1 MTNVDKS
8 RKKTK
13 KLKQRQILKVKN
25 QAKAPKCKEKD
36 KKQTIQ
42 NTEQRK
48 DYPLVFLMATQ
59 YNRKKLRR
67 T

>member
-8 RKKTK
+8 RKKNQK
-13 KLKQRQILKVKN
+13 WKQRQILKVKN
-25 QAKAPKCKEKD
+25 QAKAPKCNKKD

-59 YNRKKLRR
+59 YNRK
-67 T
+67 

>member
-8 RKKTK
+8 RKKNQ

-36 KKQTIQ
+36 KK
-42 NTEQRK
+42 
-48 DYPLVFLMATQ
+48 
-59 YNRKKLRR
+59 
-67 T
+67 